1 MKAELMPIS
10 LIFLNNF
17 PKELKFQS
25 NELFMVSHVK
35 DDESAFENLKDN
47 IERNRLYNVI
57 LSGYKTVEEAYKLLK
72 SFIDYNIK
80 NAFNFDNSNYPFFFF
95 IENENFNKN
104 KLYSYYIEQE
114 KNREEPLD
122 EEYKID
128 SKIIL
133 FSNLACNFKDKLNK
147 VINYYHRKDV
157 EVKINPYFSPFIK
170 IMYIG
175 VTGTGKSTMIN
186 ELNGE
191 KISYSSSENH
201 VKTKGNLLFKNRKY
215 PILNQDTEGFEI
227 ADNSQIDKVNDNINK
242 NIGDNFNER
251 LHIVI
256 YLLKNNRGLDKTDLP
271 LIIKLHK
278 MKILYYIVWPKE
290 DGKDK
295 KIKGKANRLLI
306 NTKELIK
313 NKDNGTEKLFKDFKN
328 KKELIQIIETINNRL
343 EDKIFS
349 ANILAEKSEG
359 RIRLL
364 DQINKDLLKVYNIH
378 ENFINTIENFELKQ
392 EKFTISISGD
402 ILKQNENNYIK
413 MLDESPFFFKYSID
427 DIKRKEAEKLLDDCD
442 VSIAWLLFYNTRVEN
457 FRISILNKIKKIYSD
472 VKIDAEIDKSIF
484 SDKESW
490 FYKTENTK
498 QFIKHLIDFF
508 ASRYKDLEL
517 SRKYYSSCKEYNNSI
532 IEFGKYVEEFKNAK
546 INEEAVRYD
555 IDFIQIN

>member
-1 MKAELMPIS
+1 MKPELMPIS

-17 PKELKFQS
+17 PKELKFKS
-25 NELFMVSHVK
+25 NEIFMVLDVK
-35 DDESAFENLKDN
+35 DDKSSFESLEDN
-47 IERNRLYNVI
+47 IKRNRLYNVI
-57 LSGYKTVEEAYKLLK
+57 LSGHKTVEEAYGLLK
-72 SFIDYNIK
+72 SFLDYNIE
-80 NAFNFDNSNYPFFFF
+80 NEYIFDNSNYPFFLF
-95 IENENFNKN
+95 IENENLNKK

-114 KNREEPLD
+114 KEREEPLE

-133 FSNLACNFKDKLNK
+133 FSNLTCDFKGELNK

-157 EVKINPYFSPFIK
+157 EVKINPFFSPFIK

-201 VKTKGNLLFKNRKY
+201 IKTKGNLLFKNRKY

-256 YLLKNNRGLDKTDLP
+256 YLLKNKRGLDKTDLP

-278 MKILYYIVWPKE
+278 MKILYYILWPKE
-290 DGKDK
+290 EGKDEML
-295 KIKGKANRLLI
+295 KGKANRLLI

-313 NKDNGTEKLFKDFKN
+313 NKDNETEKLFKDFKN
-328 KKELIQIIETINNRL
+328 KKELIKIIEKINDRL
-343 EDKIFS
+343 KDKIFS
-349 ANILAEKSEG
+349 ANILAEKSQG

-364 DQINKDLLKVYNIH
+364 EQINTDLLKIYNIH
-378 ENFINTIENFELKQ
+378 ENFINTIEEFELKP
-392 EKFTISISGD
+392 EKFTISISGK
-402 ILKQNENNYIK
+402 ILKQNEKNYIK

-427 DIKRKEAEKLLDDCD
+427 DIKRKEAEKLMDDCD
-442 VSIAWLLFYNTRVEN
+442 VSIAWLMFYNTRVEN
-457 FRISILNKIKKIYSD
+457 LRISILNKIKNIYSD

-498 QFIKHLIDFF
+498 QFIKQLIDFF

-517 SRKYYSSCKEYNNSI
+517 SRKYYSSCKEYNKSI
-532 IEFGKYVEEFKNAK
+532 IEFGKYVEEFKNVNL
-546 INEEAVRYD
+546 NEEKVRYD
-555 IDFIQIN
+555 IDFI

>member
-1 MKAELMPIS
+1 MKPELMPIS

-17 PKELKFQS
+17 PKELKFKS
-25 NELFMVSHVK
+25 NEIFMVLDVK
-35 DDESAFENLKDN
+35 DDKSSFESLEDN
-47 IERNRLYNVI
+47 IKRNRLYNVI
-57 LSGYKTVEEAYKLLK
+57 LSGHKTVEEAYGLLK
-72 SFIDYNIK
+72 SFLDYNIE
-80 NAFNFDNSNYPFFFF
+80 NEYIFDNSNYPFFLF
-95 IENENFNKN
+95 IENENLNKK

-114 KNREEPLD
+114 KEREEPLE

-133 FSNLACNFKDKLNK
+133 FSNLTCDFKGELNK

-157 EVKINPYFSPFIK
+157 EVKINPFFSPFIK

-201 VKTKGNLLFKNRKY
+201 IKTKGNLLFKNRKY

-256 YLLKNNRGLDKTDLP
+256 YLLKNKRGLDKTDLP
-271 LIIKLHK
+271 LIIKLHE
-278 MKILYYIVWPKE
+278 MKILYYILWPKE
-290 DGKDK
+290 EGKDEML
-295 KIKGKANRLLI
+295 KGKANRLLI

-313 NKDNGTEKLFKDFKN
+313 NKDNETEKLFKDFKN
-328 KKELIQIIETINNRL
+328 KKELIKIIEKINDRL
-343 EDKIFS
+343 KDKIFS
-349 ANILAEKSEG
+349 ANILAEKSQG

-364 DQINKDLLKVYNIH
+364 EQINTDLLKIYNIH
-378 ENFINTIENFELKQ
+378 ENFINTIEEFELKP
-392 EKFTISISGD
+392 EKFTISISGK
-402 ILKQNENNYIK
+402 ILKQNEKNYIK

-427 DIKRKEAEKLLDDCD
+427 DIKRKEAEKLMDDCD
-442 VSIAWLLFYNTRVEN
+442 VSIAWLMFYNTRVEN
-457 FRISILNKIKKIYSD
+457 LRISILNKIKNIYSD

-498 QFIKHLIDFF
+498 QFIKQLIDFF

-517 SRKYYSSCKEYNNSI
+517 SRKYYSSCKEYNKSI
-532 IEFGKYVEEFKNAK
+532 IEFGKYVEEFKNVNL
-546 INEEAVRYD
+546 NEEKVRYD
-555 IDFIQIN
+555 IDFI

>member
-1 MKAELMPIS
+1 MKDELKMPIS
-10 LIFLNNF
+10 LIFLSNF
-17 PKELKFQS
+17 PIELKFKN
-25 NELFMVSHVK
+25 NELFIVSDTK
-35 DDESAFENLKDN
+35 DDKSAFECLKNN
-47 IERNRLYNVI
+47 IQSNRLYNVI
-57 LSGYKTVEEAYKLLK
+57 LSGHKTVEKAYGLLK
-72 SFIDYNIK
+72 SFLDYN
-80 NAFNFDNSNYPFFFF
+80 NENGYYFDNSNYPFFLF
-95 IENENFNKN
+95 IENENFNKK

-114 KNREEPLD
+114 KNREEPLE

-133 FSNLACNFKDKLNK
+133 FSNLTNNFKDKLNK

-186 ELNGE
+186 EFNGE

-256 YLLKNNRGLDKTDLP
+256 FLLKNKRGLDKNDLP
-271 LIIKLHK
+271 LIVKLHK
-278 MKILYYIVWPKE
+278 MKILYYILWPKE
-290 DGKDK
+290 DGKDQM
-295 KIKGKANRLLI
+295 IRGKANRLLSSI
-306 NTKELIK
+306 KESIK
-313 NKDNGTEKLFKDFKN
+313 NKDNETEKIFKDFQN
-328 KKELIQIIETINNRL
+328 KKELIEIIEKINERL

-364 DQINKDLLKVYNIH
+364 DQINKDLLKVYIIH
-378 ENFINTIENFELKQ
+378 QNFINFIEEFELKP

-402 ILKQNENNYIK
+402 IIKQNEKDYIK
-413 MLDESPFFFKYSID
+413 MLDDSPFFFKYSID

-442 VSIAWLLFYNTRVEN
+442 VSLAWLFFYNTRVEN
-457 FRISILNKIKKIYSD
+457 LRFSILKKIKNIYSD

-498 QFIKHLIDFF
+498 QFIKQLIDFF

-517 SRKYYSSCKEYNNSI
+517 SRKYYSSCKEYNKSI
-532 IEFGKYVEEFKNAK
+532 LEFGKYVEEFKNVNLEK
-546 INEEAVRYD
+546 ETVRYD
-555 IDFIQIN
+555 IDFI